1 MRSSGKSG
9 VDELR
14 AVLKASAAGFLAIGL
29 FSFFVNLL
37 VLTGPLFM
45 LQIYD
50 RVLSSRSEATLVALT
65 GLIVA
70 LYLIMGVAFT
80 MMLARFAATD
90 RDDAPAPDR
99 GRLGALIHGLGQ
111 ASYPTYLFHGP
122 FVMWLASLMTRTG
135 WKSADWRVTWILL
148 SVVHWSAFFVA
159 LSPAQ

>member
-50 RVLSSRSEATLVALT
+50 RVLASRSEATLV
-65 GLIVA
+65 V
-70 LYLIMGVAFT
+70 
-80 MMLARFAATD
+80 R
-90 RDDAPAPDR
+90 
-99 GRLGALIHGLGQ
+99 
-111 ASYPTYLFHGP
+111 
-122 FVMWLASLMTRTG
+122 WMTR
-135 WKSADWRVTWILL
+135 AAVE
-148 SVVHWSAFFVA
+148 AF
-159 LSPAQ
+159 SSGSRERIRR